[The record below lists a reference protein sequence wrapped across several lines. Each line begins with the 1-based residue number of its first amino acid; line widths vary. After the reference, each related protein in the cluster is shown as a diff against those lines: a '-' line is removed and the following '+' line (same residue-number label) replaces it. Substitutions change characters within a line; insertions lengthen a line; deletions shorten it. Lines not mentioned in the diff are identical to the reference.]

1 MLELFIVLVLASLRV
16 RIRWERINGRLRL
29 KSIRVDAL
37 SGPAAG
43 IASQQDRAHLE
54 RVAAL

>member
-29 KSIRVDAL
+29 KSIRVEW
-37 SGPAAG
+37 S
-43 IASQQDRAHLE
+43 RRRHC
-54 RVAAL
+54 